1 MNFIAL
7 EKYQQE
13 YLIIR
18 NYISDINTLCIS
30 LEYNVIHNYICKL
43 SPKLFQS
50 VLIELNNIKYI
61 CKQLMNTLLYYEPI
75 DDSMIDITDYYNQL
89 IYAIENFAY
98 KIENG
103 YYNCECCVLYTAYFE
118 YFEDM
123 IYILE
128 KCINRI

>member
-61 CKQLMNTLLYYEPI
+61 FKQLMNTLLYYEW
-75 DDSMIDITDYYNQL
+75 SKFYY
-89 IYAIENFAY
+89 
-98 KIENG
+98 
-103 YYNCECCVLYTAYFE
+103 
-118 YFEDM
+118 
-123 IYILE
+123 
-128 KCINRI
+128 